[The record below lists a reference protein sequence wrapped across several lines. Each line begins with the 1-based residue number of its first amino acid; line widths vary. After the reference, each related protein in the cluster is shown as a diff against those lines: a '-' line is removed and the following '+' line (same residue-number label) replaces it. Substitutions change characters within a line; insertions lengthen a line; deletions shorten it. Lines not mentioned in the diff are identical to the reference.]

1 MKMSKTQLIGDCL
14 YGYVPGEE
22 RVCIENSV
30 EQISAFIMNH
40 RFDGQVK
47 ITNYLDIIEVQTV
60 GQFIDQCDNK
70 RFLNDELLPIL
81 VPMQSGEVE
90 VPEFV
95 PYVDV
100 SYSVKN
106 VRVVNEEGKHLLINI
121 DFFDSM
127 EETLVNDEVYDTE
140 EELIAKY
147 PKSISEKLAEH
158 IVNAIPYERDEFIDE
173 YVYDY
178 CDVENA
184 KDLLNISNESLMELW
199 GTEDEKLESF
209 TGVVKQKIHNMT
221 FGELLAYTFKHNMN
235 IRSIN

>member
-1 MKMSKTQLIGDCL
+1 MTKTQLIGDCL

-30 EQISAFIMNH
+30 EQISAFIMKH
-40 RFDGQVK
+40 RFGGRVK
-47 ITNYLDIIEVQTV
+47 ITNFLDIVEVQTV

-70 RFLNDELLPIL
+70 RFLNDELLPVL
-81 VPMQSGEVE
+81 VPMQSGEIE

-95 PYVDV
+95 PYVDI

-121 DFFDSM
+121 DFFDCM
-127 EETLVNDEVYDTE
+127 EESLVNDELFDTE

-147 PKSISEKLAEH
+147 PDSISEKLAEH

-173 YVYDY
+173 YVCDY
-178 CDVENA
+178 CDIEDV
-184 KDLLNISNESLMELW
+184 KDLLNISDEAVKELW

-209 TGVVKQKIHNMT
+209 TIAVKQKINTMT
-221 FGELLAYTFKHNMN
+221 FDELLAFTFKHDMN
-235 IRSIN
+235 IRAIN